1 MSTEMVI
8 QGRSIGPDELERVR
22 RLLGEHPTWNRT
34 RLSRELCAA
43 WNWRNDQGLLKD
55 MACRTLLLK
64 LEQRGW
70 IALPPRRN
78 PPINGAR
85 NRALPRLDHDRSP
98 VVGELRE
105 LLPLSVRP
113 VDAEAD
119 ERAIFK
125 SLIAQ
130 HHYLGLRNTVG
141 ENLKYLIR
149 DPRGRLLGALLFGS
163 AAWQTQPRDA
173 FIGWSVSARR
183 AGLSRITNNTRFL
196 IPEWVHVPHLASHIL
211 ARVSRRIDADWQTK
225 YGHRIHLLETF
236 VDRDR
241 FRGTCYR
248 AANWIRVGQTQGRT
262 RNGARGAPSAPV
274 KDVYVYPLSKNFR
287 EELCRDHA

>member
-1 MSTEMVI
+1 MVI

-43 WNWRNDQGLLKD
+43 WNWRNDQGLPKD

-70 IALPPRRN
+70 IVLPPRRN

-211 ARVSRRIDADWQTK
+211 ARVSRRIDADWQAK
-225 YGHRIHLLETF
+225 YAHRIHLLETF
-236 VDRDR
+236 VDRGR

-248 AANWIRVGQTQGRT
+248 AANWVYVGQTQGRT
-262 RNGARGAPSAPV
+262 RNGPRGAPPAPA

-287 EELCRDHA
+287 EELCCDHA